1 MMIETIHHEFT
12 QRGLPADQLFFD
24 SFDFAPDV
32 LAKLGNTA
40 PLDPET

>member
-1 MMIETIHHEFT
+1 MVEMIRSEFV
-12 QRGLPADQLFFD
+12 QHGLPAEQLFFD

-32 LAKLGNTA
+32 LAKLPSSA